1 MNGSLYVQRSSFY
14 WRVRASD
21 SSGERKTQKIPLRL
35 RASSATQAV
44 AEALIIELNALIL
57 ESGIVPNQLPW
68 DVPKVEV
75 VEEKSRAT
83 VAEAVERL
91 EKDFWQSKVRTSA
104 AERTWA
110 RLKAETDRLPQG
122 AELTMDLL
130 VAMGEQQDPGSRTRQ
145 EFLKVAKR
153 LAKLVEIDGTERL
166 DELKTPYEPA
176 VRDVP
181 DDEDIGAFIGVLNDD
196 DTWV

>member
-1 MNGSLYVQRSSFY
+1 
-14 WRVRASD
+14 
-21 SSGERKTQKIPLRL
+21 
-35 RASSATQAV
+35 
-44 AEALIIELNALIL
+44 
-57 ESGIVPNQLPW
+57 
-68 DVPKVEV
+68 
-75 VEEKSRAT
+75 
-83 VAEAVERL
+83 
-91 EKDFWQSKVRTSA
+91 
-104 AERTWA
+104 
-110 RLKAETDRLPQG
+110 
-122 AELTMDLL
+122 MDLL

>member
-1 MNGSLYVQRSSFY
+1 M
-14 WRVRASD
+14 
-21 SSGERKTQKIPLRL
+21 
-35 RASSATQAV
+35 

-181 DDEDIGAFIGVLNDD
+181 DDEEIGAFIGVLNDD